1 MVLHLPKIHSDHRPL
16 LIRHEKSF
24 SSHVGL
30 KPFKILA
37 SWLTDSRFWNFVATN
52 WGTGSGHV
60 QAANDFVKKVNE
72 WNSNVFG
79 NIFKRK

>member
-30 KPFKILA
+30 KPFKILRLG
-37 SWLTDSRFWNFVATN
+37 SQIPGSRTLLLQI
-52 WGTGSGHV
+52 GV
-60 QAANDFVKKVNE
+60 QAVVMCKPQM
-72 WNSNVFG
+72 
-79 NIFKRK
+79 ILLRR